1 MGVNRGL
8 VVHVGPAESAVA
20 LGRSTKALVHGVAE
34 DAAAVR
40 RARAD
45 VHRSGLA
52 GRVTL
57 SAFDGRHLPFI
68 DQVANL
74 VVVTT
79 GNGLGTEVARV
90 LAPRGIAVLRSPL
103 TECPQTLGSVDCPLP
118 GWVAY
123 RRTVPADIDD
133 WSHFMH
139 GPDNNAVA
147 ADTRVGPPGR
157 LQWVADPKWNREH
170 DMLPGVFSVISER
183 GRLFYILDEGPSGAV
198 DERFPQ
204 QFYLHAR
211 DAFNGTSLWKLKM
224 GNWYLPRTTWGHLPM
239 KAHRR
244 LVADGDSLYVTMG
257 INEPVSRLDAK
268 TGRTLAVYEATRN
281 AAELIVADGVLLAA
295 IARTNVK
302 ALRQQDNDR
311 QHSTAASLGKVATQ
325 GQAIVAVDVR
335 TGRTLWQTEPGA
347 VPMTMAADGRHVV
360 YAQQGQTVCRAMK
373 DGKLRWKTP
382 GRARSLVIH
391 KDVVLTA
398 TFPRRLT
405 VELKATCMA
414 DGKVLWSR
422 TGTHLPNF
430 TMFHIPVDIFVVD
443 DVVWAIGDKLEWR
456 RSGGS
461 GTILGLHYRTG
472 KQVAQISAKG
482 AFGAGHHQ
490 RCYPSK
496 ATENYML
503 MGKRGTEFLGL
514 NPGDKPLKYQW
525 VRGVCRYG
533 ILPCNGLIYAPPH
546 SCVCSPGSQ
555 LTGFNALAPQTG
567 TAPSPSTAADAQ
579 PGPAHGHWGKDDDVD
594 SWPMYRADSM
604 RRGTSQTVL
613 PRELAVQWETGF
625 GNRISPPVQA
635 GGRVYVSV
643 VEKHQ
648 VAALDAVTGKI
659 LWTHRCG
666 GRVDSPPALHKGLV
680 IFGCR
685 DGLVTA
691 LRDTDGE
698 VAWQFRA
705 APSDRRLVARDRLE
719 SVWPVLGSVLVI
731 NDIVY
736 VASGR
741 ALFLDGG
748 IYLYGL
754 EAKTGKVR
762 YRERLA
768 PLDENTDKTMQV
780 STSHMSGATPRI
792 LQADAK
798 QIYMGHI
805 MFDHELKLPAPP
817 GEAMYTMTPRGQD
830 RILPYSG
837 FLDDSGYNR
846 VYWTF
851 RNVYCQYPQDLGR
864 AQLMVRDGNNLYGVR
879 YFWGRGWNSPVFK
892 AGDGYILY
900 ERKADDPIK
909 SSDGPHRL
917 ALDHYTWHT
926 KIPVRVSAMVAARI
940 KGAGDVAP
948 CLAVAGAP
956 DVVDSKDPLA
966 AFESRKGAVL
976 QLHDASTGEVRQRLP
991 LPSPPVFDGMIA
1003 AEKSLVISL
1012 QSGEVIRLGPVQ

>member
-1 MGVNRGL
+1 
-8 VVHVGPAESAVA
+8 
-20 LGRSTKALVHGVAE
+20 
-34 DAAAVR
+34 
-40 RARAD
+40 
-45 VHRSGLA
+45 
-52 GRVTL
+52 
-57 SAFDGRHLPFI
+57 
-68 DQVANL
+68 
-74 VVVTT
+74 
-79 GNGLGTEVARV
+79 
-90 LAPRGIAVLRSPL
+90 
-103 TECPQTLGSVDCPLP
+103 
-118 GWVAY
+118 
-123 RRTVPADIDD
+123 
-133 WSHFMH
+133 
-139 GPDNNAVA
+139 
-147 ADTRVGPPGR
+147 
-157 LQWVADPKWNREH
+157 
-170 DMLPGVFSVISER
+170 
-183 GRLFYILDEGPSGAV
+183 
-198 DERFPQ
+198 
-204 QFYLHAR
+204 
-211 DAFNGTSLWKLKM
+211 
-224 GNWYLPRTTWGHLPM
+224 
-239 KAHRR
+239 
-244 LVADGDSLYVTMG
+244 
-257 INEPVSRLDAK
+257 
-268 TGRTLAVYEATRN
+268 
-281 AAELIVADGVLLAA
+281 
-295 IARTNVK
+295 
-302 ALRQQDNDR
+302 
-311 QHSTAASLGKVATQ
+311 
-325 GQAIVAVDVR
+325 
-335 TGRTLWQTEPGA
+335 
-347 VPMTMAADGRHVV
+347 
-360 YAQQGQTVCRAMK
+360 
-373 DGKLRWKTP
+373 
-382 GRARSLVIH
+382 
-391 KDVVLTA
+391 
-398 TFPRRLT
+398 
-405 VELKATCMA
+405 
-414 DGKVLWSR
+414 
-422 TGTHLPNF
+422 
-430 TMFHIPVDIFVVD
+430 
-443 DVVWAIGDKLEWR
+443 
-456 RSGGS
+456 
-461 GTILGLHYRTG
+461 
-472 KQVAQISAKG
+472 
-482 AFGAGHHQ
+482 
-490 RCYPSK
+490 
-496 ATENYML
+496 
-503 MGKRGTEFLGL
+503 
-514 NPGDKPLKYQW
+514 
-525 VRGVCRYG
+525 
-533 ILPCNGLIYAPPH
+533 
-546 SCVCSPGSQ
+546 
-555 LTGFNALAPQTG
+555 
-567 TAPSPSTAADAQ
+567 
-579 PGPAHGHWGKDDDVD
+579 
-594 SWPMYRADSM
+594 
-604 RRGTSQTVL
+604 
-613 PRELAVQWETGF
+613 
-625 GNRISPPVQA
+625 
-635 GGRVYVSV
+635 
-643 VEKHQ
+643 
-648 VAALDAVTGKI
+648 
-659 LWTHRCG
+659 
-666 GRVDSPPALHKGLV
+666 V